1 LAQAAVP
8 SLEAVENE
16 GLQSLNQDLP
26 WRELFKRNQSLE
38 WFKADGKLLARRDYL
53 LDFALDKASRV
64 IQQQGQTHLTIAVYA
79 DNLNKKTLQLQG
91 YIRASES
98 TKEVEQV
105 LMKLAWDYF

>member
-38 WFKADGKLLARRDYL
+38 WFKADGKLWLEKDYL
-53 LDFALDKASRV
+53 LDFALNKAS
-64 IQQQGQTHLTIAVYA
+64 
-79 DNLNKKTLQLQG
+79 QLSNN
-91 YIRASES
+91 RDR
-98 TKEVEQV
+98 
-105 LMKLAWDYF
+105 LAP

>member
-1 LAQAAVP
+1 
-8 SLEAVENE
+8 
-16 GLQSLNQDLP
+16 
-26 WRELFKRNQSLE
+26 
-38 WFKADGKLLARRDYL
+38 
-53 LDFALDKASRV
+53 
-64 IQQQGQTHLTIAVYA
+64 VYA